1 MKRTIKTDPLLPLI
15 EEYYRLVKEAYR
27 YQGVNQKL
35 ARKSYN
41 KAGLLAL
48 EIQALRFR
56 N

>member
-1 MKRTIKTDPLLPLI
+1 MKRTMKNDPLLPLI
-15 EEYYRLVKEAYR
+15 GEYYQLVKDAYR
-27 YQGVNQKL
+27 FHGVDHELEQEI
-35 ARKSYN
+35 YN